1 MDVSALFPVLT
12 YKPTYAPVAVAC
24 LPVVG
29 QEVFRRVGKTNSF
42 RQVAIFTINGKKYVA
57 KTYSRPLGEIVWRDM
72 QKAKDSYA
80 VAARYLPVAPT
91 LFVYGREPGRERYVI
106 RVQEYCPRRLCDL
119 SDAEL
124 RSPHFRDQVFK
135 IITCAETMIREA
147 GWLPDCFGHPA
158 RPADIPTWPSLRTS
172 TNIMVTARD
181 EVVFVDI
188 NYPQPWNQTAN
199 PMGRLAL
206 WGAVQRLN
214 DFRRFVTEKPII
226 VP

>member
-119 SDAEL
+119 SDEEL
-124 RSPHFRDQVFK
+124 RAPETKAQLHHIVA
-135 IITCAETMIREA
+135 CAEKMIQEA

-158 RPADIPTWPSLRTS
+158 RATDIPSWPSLRQS
-172 TNIMVTARD
+172 TNIMVSEDGR
-181 EVVFVDI
+181 VLFVDI
-188 NYPQPWNQTAN
+188 NYPQPWNSTAN
-199 PMGRLAL
+199 PAGQMALREATRRLRSFAA
-206 WGAVQRLN
+206 WLN
-214 DFRRFVTEKPII
+214 ETPGLS
-226 VP
+226 